1 MKKLIIVFIFVM
13 FFPVFAFSGEVN
25 VSSFIGAYTGYN
37 RTEVSYYYTSYYSGS
52 FTQGDINSS
61 GLLAGVNKFN
71 NLMLGIS
78 TRYGLSNEISD
89 DFTLYFLSLL
99 DLGLYINLTQEAS
112 PDFSVIGGNP
122 VGEIIF
128 GGEIKAKY
136 KSFFFGLGTGMG
148 TPSYLFLRPSFGYIV
163 KSNLL
168 LDAFVDIQLMDS
180 NQGKKFRSGLTF
192 SIFK

>member
-25 VSSFIGAYTGYN
+25 LSSFIGAYTGYN
-37 RTEVSYYYTSYYSGS
+37 RTEVSYYYTSYYDST

-78 TRYGLSNEISD
+78 ARFGLSNEISN

-99 DLGLYINLTQEAS
+99 DLGLYIKLTQEAS
-112 PDFSVIGGNP
+112 PDFSVIGNQF
-122 VGEIIF
+122 GEMIL

-136 KSFFFGLGTGMG
+136 KNFFFGLGTGMG

-168 LDAFVDIQLMDS
+168 LDAFVDIQLIDL
-180 NQGKKFRSGLTF
+180 NQGKNFRSGVTF